1 MGKHPPFAR
10 PASRIPF
17 WICVLALC
25 FPAFARGGDFS
36 GLPEPSVSPSPD
48 SATRLPLAPGDKVV
62 DLDADPRGGRAA
74 VLIESAGGRQ
84 TIRMWD
90 FTAAKPDSGWPVPPD
105 VRLQSLAWHP
115 LGVGLFLLGRK
126 VGKAAVSVILA
137 WDPAAPGKPPEC
149 IYATG
154 NALRR
159 LVAGPRPFITGQ
171 GRDSL
176 AYRLFFGAKGT
187 AGYAIRSITEYGK
200 SPYQAIGSAL
210 TVTGNIKDEEAPSQL
225 IAAYALPLG
234 FHPAGHLMLWQD
246 SAGCFEVA
254 EYYKGWANSHAVPGK
269 PCGGTLT
276 ATPNGMGLLHWRP
289 GKPGVELLGRDG
301 RSQGTLAPASS
312 FAFTPS
318 STPDGKGLLGVLAAE
333 NVLAYI
339 PVKVPL
345 ADVVN
350 AWMFAE
356 TPEDQKSLISAGAL
370 FRNSDFAQMYN
381 LYDTENYG
389 CGDGY
394 DREIPTRPYL
404 VTTDIFWEV
413 YAAAYEGVFTLAER
427 KSTLH
432 AFWDFITAASEYY
445 RRQAPRSYWDGVF
458 GALAAFKAGRT
469 DAFGEAPRILAAQG
483 SFSSRLLGGSVDYGE
498 LKPRGHYASDDEF
511 RAYFKGFMY
520 LTRLASD
527 TVRLAELRS
536 APPDL
541 KAKALAWIH
550 PYRSFI
556 APSRSPLVWD
566 EGMAIRP
573 AFGGA
578 PRPAVFPLSWG
589 MDNEILNS
597 TVYHK
602 SWPPERQI
610 MGPKGQRVLSAGVDL
625 PAALGNPLALTV
637 LAEDR
642 AAYPNL
648 DAVLRELRT
657 RPWPPEDDS
666 ANLYDRWMGA
676 LRTQWADAPALPGG
690 AADWRTWPAKR
701 LQTGL
706 ASWATLRHATVLVNE
721 RTGAECG
728 EGGYEEMI
736 QRPPRGF
743 VEPDPLTFA
752 ALAGLFEA
760 TAAKVP
766 AARPGAPEADRALG
780 KGLRERLLAS
790 ALAARRMQ
798 EIADKELHGVALDDS
813 EYEDI
818 LTIGR
823 VAEHHFLLY
832 KSIGSEDDGLINPDP
847 IPKIIDVASG
857 PDGYRFAAVGHP
869 LEWDQ
874 MVPYFGRREMV
885 KGAVYSYYEF
895 AGPHLYDDKEWQ
907 AELVKRNRPDWI
919 RPFITNRSLRCPPR
933 APF

>member
-1 MGKHPPFAR
+1 MGVPSPSAR
-10 PASRIPF
+10 PAACIPL
-17 WICVLALC
+17 WACVFLLL
-25 FPAFARGGDFS
+25 FPGFARAGDFT
-36 GLPEPSVSPSPD
+36 GLPEARVSPSPD
-48 SATRLPLAPGDKVV
+48 SATRLRLAPGDKVV
-62 DLDADPRGGRAA
+62 DLDGDPRGGRAA

-84 TIRMWD
+84 AIRMWD
-90 FTAAKPDSGWPVPPD
+90 YSAAKMDSGWPVPHEM
-105 VRLQSLAWHP
+105 RLQSLTWHP

-126 VGKAAVSVILA
+126 GTVSVILA
-137 WDPAAPGKPPEC
+137 WDPAAPGKPPQC

-159 LVAGPRPFITGQ
+159 LVAGPRPFVTGQ

-187 AGYAIRSITEYGK
+187 TGYSIRSITEYGK
-200 SPYQAIGSAL
+200 SPYQAVGGAMTI
-210 TVTGNIKDEEAPSQL
+210 TGDVKDVESPSEL
-225 IAAYALPLG
+225 VASSALPLG

-254 EYYKGWANSHAVPGK
+254 EYYKRWTTTHAIPGK
-269 PCGGTLT
+269 PCGGTVT
-276 ATPNGMGLLHWRP
+276 ATPNGIGLLHWRP

-301 RSQGTLAPASS
+301 RSQGMLAPASS

-318 STPDGKGLLGVLAAE
+318 STPDGKGLLGALAAE
-333 NVLAYI
+333 EVLVYV

-345 ADVVN
+345 ADVIN

-356 TPEDQKSLISAGAL
+356 TPEDVNALTSAGAL
-370 FRNSDFAQMYN
+370 FRNTDFAQMYN
-381 LYDTENYG
+381 LYDTENYE
-389 CGDGY
+389 CGESY
-394 DREIPTRPYL
+394 DRETPTRPYL
-404 VTTDIFWEV
+404 VTTDLFWEV

-427 KSTLH
+427 KTTLH
-432 AFWDFITAASEYY
+432 AFWEFVSAASEYY
-445 RRQAPRSYWDGVF
+445 GRQAPRSYWDGVF
-458 GALAAFKAGRT
+458 GALAAFRAGRA

-483 SFSSRLLGGSVDYGE
+483 TLSSKLLGGTVDYGE

-520 LTRLASD
+520 LTRLAGD
-527 TVRLAELRS
+527 NDHIAELRT
-536 APPDL
+536 APAAL
-541 KAKALAWIH
+541 KEKALAWIH

-556 APSRSPLVWD
+556 APSRSPLAWD
-566 EGMAIRP
+566 ETMAIRP
-573 AFGGA
+573 AFGG
-578 PRPAVFPLSWG
+578 PSRPAVFPLSWG

-597 TVYHK
+597 TVFHPG
-602 SWPPERQI
+602 WPPDRQI
-610 MGPKGQRVLSAGVDL
+610 IGPKGKRQLASGVDV
-625 PAALGNPLALTV
+625 PAALGNPLALAV

-648 DAVLRELRT
+648 DVALRELRA

-676 LRTQWADAPALPGG
+676 LRTQWADVPALPGDP
-690 AADWRTWPAKR
+690 AAWRTWPAKR

-706 ASWATLRHATVLVNE
+706 SSWATLRHATVLVNE
-721 RTGAECG
+721 QTGAECG

-743 VEPDPLTFA
+743 VEPDPATFA

-760 TAAKVP
+760 TVAKVP
-766 AARPGAPEADRALG
+766 AAKPGAAEADQALV
-780 KGLRERLLAS
+780 KALRERLRSS
-790 ALAARRMQ
+790 AQAAREMQ
-798 EIADKELHGVALDDS
+798 AIAEKELRGQALDDS

-823 VAEHHFLLY
+823 VAEHHFLLF
-832 KSIGSEDDGLINPDP
+832 KSIASKDEGLINPDP

-857 PDGYRFAAVGHP
+857 PEGYRFAAVGHP

-874 MVPYFGRREMV
+874 MTPYYGRRELV

-907 AELVKRNRPDWI
+907 AELAKRNRPDWI
-919 RPFITNRSLRCPPR
+919 RPYITNRSLACPPR
-933 APF
+933 APY